1 VSSDHL
7 NWLRVKFRRLLR
19 RGQQETEL
27 DTEMQFHFDQLT
39 EEYRA
44 SGLSEHDAR
53 LAARRDFGATDA
65 YREET
70 RDTWRPAALAD
81 LWRSILFAIRS
92 LARSPG
98 FTFVAIITLT
108 LGIGANTSM
117 FSIVNG
123 IMLKPLPY
131 ADSHK
136 MDRIYRATA
145 ADPTGGVAPADLS
158 HLKSELASYGEIASY
173 VYSDMSLSEPG
184 QPAQMADALRVSS
197 NFFSV
202 FATQPHLG
210 RAFQPTEEI
219 EGNHRVLVI
228 SNRMWRNRFGSRDD
242 IIGHTVRINGE
253 PNEIVGVMPESF
265 NDWRYMG
272 WVDVFRPLGL
282 SPAEITDQERKI
294 MNLVGRRAPDVT
306 ADEGAQLIAGFGIR
320 LAQDFPASNSESSW
334 RQVSL
339 DVLKAGERSHLILAM
354 LVGLSGFVLLIAC
367 SNLANLLLAR
377 TMARAREFAVRAA
390 LGASRSQLIRP
401 LMIEATLLALAGG
414 VGAVMVALAAHQ
426 WLATR
431 STGDNGEQVVFI
443 LDWTVMAWASLASL
457 ATAIAFGIAPALFA
471 MRLDLNQTLKSG
483 SRGTTGN
490 RGQQKLRNLLI
501 IGQFALAMVLLTG
514 ATLFIRGLDDLNNRR
529 SGWESDQLVT
539 GTFLLPEANYG
550 DTEKITAFQR
560 LTLERLQAL
569 PGVDSAS
576 VAHHQPFLHWPSTRR
591 LWIEGHDLPAAGH
604 EPAALLNGVSPAYFE
619 TVETSLLTGRAFKE
633 SDTAKSTAVYI
644 INESMARGLFG
655 DESPIGRRLASAV
668 GDIPAW
674 GEIVGV
680 AADVKSIFPE
690 ATPVTFQIY
699 RPMTQSAQHLNQLA
713 VRTSGIAPSAVV
725 ESIRS
730 VMTELDPDLPL
741 NQLQPANTTIARANY
756 QLGVLRDMLSSF
768 AVLGLALAAL
778 GIYGVIARTVALRT
792 SEFGIRLALGAQVN
806 DIIRLVLSSGTRLA
820 LYGAA
825 LGLVGAFGI
834 SKLLGTAFP
843 NMAIERGPV
852 LLTTTVV
859 LIAVALLASY
869 LPARKAAKISP
880 TEALRAE

>member
-1 VSSDHL
+1 MSSDRL
-7 NWLRVKFRRLLR
+7 TWLRVKFRRLAR
-19 RGQQETEL
+19 RGQQEAEL
-27 DTEMQFHFDQLT
+27 DAEMQFHLDQLT
-39 EEYRA
+39 DEYRT
-44 SGLSEHDAR
+44 SGMSERDAR
-53 LAARRDFGATDA
+53 LAARREFGAVDN

-81 LWRSILFAIRS
+81 LWRSIVFAFRS

-98 FTFVAIITLT
+98 FTFVAIITLA

-123 IMLKPLPY
+123 IVLKPLPY
-131 ADSHK
+131 ADSLQ
-136 MDRIYRATA
+136 MDRIYRTTAT
-145 ADPTGGVAPADLS
+145 DPTGGVAPSDLS
-158 HLKSELASYGEIASY
+158 HLESKLDAYGEIATY
-173 VYSDMSLSEPG
+173 VYGDMSLSEPG

-197 NFFSV
+197 NFFRV
-202 FATQPHLG
+202 FATQPQLG
-210 RAFQPTEEI
+210 RAFQPNEEI

-228 SNRMWRNRFGSRDD
+228 SNRMWRNRFGSRED
-242 IIGHTVRINGE
+242 IIGHSVRINGE

-282 SPAEITDQERKI
+282 TSAELTDQERKI
-294 MNLVGRRAPDVT
+294 MHLIGRRAPGIT
-306 ADEGAQLIAGFGIR
+306 AEEGAQLIAGFGTS
-320 LAQDFPASNSESSW
+320 LAQDFPATNAESSW
-334 RQVSL
+334 RAVSL
-339 DVLKAGERSHLILAM
+339 EVIKAGEGSHVVLAM

-377 TMARAREFAVRAA
+377 TMSRAREFAVRAA

-414 VGAVMVALAAHQ
+414 LGAIMVALASHQ

-431 STGDNGEQVVFI
+431 STGDNGEQTIFT
-443 LDWTVMAWASLASL
+443 LDWNVMAWAGVASL
-457 ATAIAFGIAPALFA
+457 VTAIAFGIAPALFA

-539 GTFLLPEANYG
+539 GTFLLPEANYPG
-550 DTEKITAFQR
+550 TEEITAFQR

-576 VAHHQPFLHWPSTRR
+576 VAHYQPFLNWSSTRK
-591 LWIEGHDLPAAGH
+591 LWVEGHDRPAAGH

-619 TVETSLLTGRAFKE
+619 TVATSLLSGRAFRA
-633 SDTAKSTAVYI
+633 SDTATSTPVYI
-644 INESMARGLFG
+644 INESMARGLFA
-655 DESPIGRRLASAV
+655 DENPIGRRLASAV
-668 GDIPAW
+668 SDTPAW

-680 AADVKSIFPE
+680 VADVKSIFPE

-699 RPMTQSAQHLNQLA
+699 RPMTQTAQHLNQLA
-713 VRTSGIAPSAVV
+713 VRASGIAPSALVD
-725 ESIRS
+725 SIRNI
-730 VMTELDPDLPL
+730 MTELDPDLPL
-741 NQLQPANTTIARANY
+741 NQLQPANATIARANY
-756 QLGVLRDMLSSF
+756 QLGVLRDMLTSF

-792 SEFGIRLALGAQVN
+792 SEFGIRLALGAQVK

-820 LYGAA
+820 FYGAS
-825 LGLVGAFGI
+825 LGLVGAYGI
-834 SKLLGTAFP
+834 SKLLGSAFP

-852 LLTTTVV
+852 LVGTT
-859 LIAVALLASY
+859 LILITVALVASY
-869 LPARKAAKISP
+869 LPARKAARISP